1 MNTSKLIYEKLN
13 HNQFSYGEAISLILE
28 HKGKAISTLPNEDF
42 VFPDNSTIRLTNNG
56 ITLMEFLQE

>member
-28 HKGKAISTLPNEDF
+28 HQGKAISTLPEEDF
-42 VFPDNSTIRLTNNG
+42 VFPDNSIIRVTNQG
-56 ITLMEFLQE
+56 LKLLSLLQE